1 MTILTPNLTPKDA
14 RYARIDEYLQNAK
27 TSLAMRLAT
36 FDRFTIG
43 YYYAIFRFLTKG
55 AKLIGA
61 FKCDAEEEGGES

>member
-1 MTILTPNLTPKDA
+1 
-14 RYARIDEYLQNAK
+14 
-27 TSLAMRLAT
+27 MRLAT